1 MYANCRPR
9 QLLFPIAKGQYL
21 HREKEEERMYKLILV
36 LRRGSTCI
44 GEGKG
49 ERERRGG
56 REEKKRY
63 AIYAIY
69 TIYGI

>member
-1 MYANCRPR
+1 
-9 QLLFPIAKGQYL
+9 
-21 HREKEEERMYKLILV
+21 MYKLILV

-63 AIYAIY
+63 AMYAIY
-69 TIYGI
+69 TIYAI